1 MREALVAIDRP
12 SELVL
17 VRVASTPTRAF
28 HFAELPIAGSLLRKK
43 IHFSSF
49 GKI

>member
-28 HFAELPIAGSLLRKK
+28 HLCRTADRGVAFAQKNPFFQLG
-43 IHFSSF
+43 
-49 GKI
+49 